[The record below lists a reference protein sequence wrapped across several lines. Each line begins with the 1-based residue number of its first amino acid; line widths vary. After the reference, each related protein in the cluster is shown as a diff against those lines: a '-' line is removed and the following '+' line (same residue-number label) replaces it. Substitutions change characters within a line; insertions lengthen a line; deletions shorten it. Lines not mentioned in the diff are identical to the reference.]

1 MPSPMPRQTRAV
13 LASLSSCAMAA
24 FPVLKPGR
32 RSHYMISGL
41 AQCSFALRPAR
52 SLTPFKGAFS
62 IEGSGL
68 LVASSPAPIATGWSE
83 ICRVGLLPTGVL
95 RLSHGALQQS
105 PSVGH
110 YGNVWGQWAF
120 GKVNG
125 PESGQIVLAPLGN
138 KRKIWSPG
146 PEIIQTF
153 TFDGA
158 SKMTSKATVV
168 YDRPIRPSVFGSP
181 MAGECWACGLAL
193 NGGVWKARSNP

>member
-83 ICRVGLLPTGVL
+83 ICRVGSLTLPLESRAFLTAHFNSLL
-95 RLSHGALQQS
+95 GA
-105 PSVGH
+105 PSFVRAR
-110 YGNVWGQWAF
+110 Y
-120 GKVNG
+120 
-125 PESGQIVLAPLGN
+125 
-138 KRKIWSPG
+138 
-146 PEIIQTF
+146 
-153 TFDGA
+153 
-158 SKMTSKATVV
+158 VV
-168 YDRPIRPSVFGSP
+168 
-181 MAGECWACGLAL
+181 A
-193 NGGVWKARSNP
+193 